1 MIQIE
6 RWEGAKRL
14 MLLGAFLSF
23 FGILYYIA
31 PIGIYPDS
39 GSYISMQEG
48 REPLYPL
55 FLAFFRFIFQ
65 EADTIVWL
73 ASSGQLE
80 SEKAMEL
87 IRTWPALRVSMLLQ
101 SLFAA

>member
-14 MLLGAFLSF
+14 MPLGAFLSF

-55 FLAFFRFIFQ
+55 FLAFFG
-65 EADTIVWL
+65 L
-73 ASSGQLE
+73 SS
-80 SEKAMEL
+80 KKL
-87 IRTWPALRVSMLLQ
+87 IRLYGWPLRGSLRVKRQWS
-101 SLFAA
+101 